1 MRESLADG
9 LMLLPSTAD
18 KTNQTNLLWVPCG
31 RGRGWASEPPVV
43 QHQASALAK
52 AGESVAPGVWT
63 AQAEIGRHQPAV
75 DRTGI
80 AAAAARAQVGAA
92 RAQLRAVLGQ
102 QLGDRPALLASPLPA
117 HLRLHQRDRSAAAP
131 ADPRSSAKARPCTGG
146 GPSPCPGRVAG
157 SP

>member
-1 MRESLADG
+1 MGVSASPLESPSSPASAAA
-9 LMLLPSTAD
+9 LPGGVPAGRSSAVTAD
-18 KTNQTNLLWVPCG
+18 KTNQTNLLWVPYG

-43 QHQASALAK
+43 QQQASALAR

-102 QLGDRPALLASPLPA
+102 HLGDRPAPLASPLPA
-117 HLRLHQRDRSAAAP
+117 HPRLASE
-131 ADPRSSAKARPCTGG
+131 
-146 GPSPCPGRVAG
+146 GPVSGRTR
-157 SP
+157 